1 MKMPLLQETAELAD
15 DNLLHMGGSQESRL
29 RTEQLSSKMDSVIVS
44 VPDLIGVRF
53 PILNKELD
61 LNERIRMLLKKEGFD
76 GLESAVKGL
85 QLPDCRLM
93 AVHSSNQQANR
104 VRLSF
109 REELRN
115 ALILGKTGMLLYDPL
130 LPPVFTRRRLE
141 RELDYITINT
151 RDFYEL
157 D

>member
-1 MKMPLLQETAELAD
+1 MKQLFVQESTEIAD
-15 DNLLHMGGSQESRL
+15 DSLLHMGGSQESRL
-29 RTEQLSSKMDSVIVS
+29 RTEKLSSKMDSVLIG
-44 VPDLIGVRF
+44 VPGLIGVRF
-53 PILNKELD
+53 PILHKELD

-76 GLESAVKGL
+76 GIDAAVKAL

-93 AVHSSNQQANR
+93 AVHSSNQPASR
-104 VRLSF
+104 VRLSA

-115 ALILGKTGMLLYDPL
+115 ALILGKTGMLLYDPH

-151 RDFYEL
+151 KDFYEL